1 MYCQTWRADVHFST
15 PSICNVFLIAFII
28 LYFFS
33 KFKYFLL
40 AFCLGLNIYRGIIFI
55 GNPKKQASNKSS
67 RRAFDQSADTATDD
81 TTLDEEELVSI
92 ATLKQMLDVQQSM
105 IKTLFDSFISTVNAR
120 VDKLA
125 DSVASL
131 KASLEF
137 TQKNVEDLSSL
148 KSKLVGAEKD
158 IVDIKNTVELQANKL
173 EYQENQCRRNN
184 IRVFGIPESAGET
197 WEMAE
202 TKVRDAIKE
211 KLDIEVDIER
221 AHRTE
226 RRKCGGINQ
235 HQADAKP
242 RVIVCRLSS
251 WKQKEAVVRKARKE
265 KPEGLL
271 ICEDLS
277 QATLEKRKPHL
288 EKLRAAKQ
296 AGKSAYFILDRLIIR
311 DKPSGS
317 SNG

>member
-1 MYCQTWRADVHFST
+1 MLSDFE
-15 PSICNVFLIAFII
+15 
-28 LYFFS
+28 LYPRWVP
-33 KFKYFLL
+33 L
-40 AFCLGLNIYRGIIFI
+40 
-55 GNPKKQASNKSS
+55 
-67 RRAFDQSADTATDD
+67 
-81 TTLDEEELVSI
+81 SI

-105 IKTLFDSFISTVNAR
+105 LKTLFDSFISTVNAR

-137 TQKNVEDLSSL
+137 TQKDVGDLSSL

-158 IVDIKNTVELQANKL
+158 IVEIKNTVELQGNKI
-173 EYQENQCRRNN
+173 EYQENQSRRNN

-202 TKVRDAIKE
+202 TKVKDAIKE
-211 KLDIEVDIER
+211 KLNIEVDIER
-221 AHRTE
+221 AHRVE
-226 RRKCGGINQ
+226 RRKSGGINQ

-265 KPEGLL
+265 KPEGLF
-271 ICEDLS
+271 ICEDLYLPILILLRERLGIDLPIKPQKINHTS
-277 QATLEKRKPHL
+277 KTGRKNNVEECFRCSH
-288 EKLRAAKQ
+288 
-296 AGKSAYFILDRLIIR
+296 
-311 DKPSGS
+311 
-317 SNG
+317 